1 MGAVKKLNAIRTIRY
16 TGWVA
21 GLLYVFLDLYIVFTV
36 DLNIVF
42 ADLFAPL
49 SMLYVPEALVGR
61 VEVVGGIWILLV
73 SWAAFLAGRLPR
85 KLNYLGVVVGV
96 AGVLSV
102 VPALEVLGIGFR
114 LGEMVWI
121 VWLGIVMFR
130 GSRSA
135 AARKLRAFFAVR
147 FGKRV
152 ATTQDLTPTRGESS

>member
-1 MGAVKKLNAIRTIRY
+1 MGAIKKLNSIRTIRN
-16 TGWVA
+16 TGGVA

-42 ADLFAPL
+42 TDIFAPL

-73 SWAAFLAGRLPR
+73 TWAALLAGRHPR
-85 KLNYLGVVVGV
+85 ALNYLGVVIGG
-96 AGVLSV
+96 AGVLSLF
-102 VPALEVLGIGFR
+102 PALEVLGSGFR
-114 LGEMVWI
+114 LGEMVWFG
-121 VWLGIVMFR
+121 WLGIVWFR

-135 AARKLRAFFAVR
+135 AARKLRTFFAVR

-152 ATTQDLTPTRGESS
+152 ATTQDLTPTRGES

>member
-1 MGAVKKLNAIRTIRY
+1 MGAIKKLNAIRTIRN

-21 GLLYVFLDLYIVFTV
+21 GLLFGFLDLYIVFTV

-42 ADLFAPL
+42 TDLFAPL

-73 SWAAFLAGRLPR
+73 TWGALLAGRLPR
-85 KLNYLGVVVGV
+85 ALNYLGVAVGV
-96 AGVLSV
+96 AGVLTV

-114 LGEMVWI
+114 LGEIVWY
-121 VWLGIVMFR
+121 VWLGIVWVR

-135 AARKLRAFFAVR
+135 AARKLRTFFAVR

-152 ATTQDLTPTRGESS
+152 ATTQDLTPTRGES